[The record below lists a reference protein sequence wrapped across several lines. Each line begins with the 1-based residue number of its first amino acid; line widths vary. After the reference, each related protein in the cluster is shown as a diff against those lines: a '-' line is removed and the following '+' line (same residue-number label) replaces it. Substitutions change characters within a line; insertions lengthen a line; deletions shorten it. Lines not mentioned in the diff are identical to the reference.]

1 MKRIDSSN
9 ARPNANGTGK
19 TGFHDNADL
28 PQQDATYVT
37 PDWLNV
43 IQEELANIIEL
54 NGQTLNPNSRR
65 QLYDILA
72 TEEGLLVLSQA
83 VEDRIQL
90 LKEQMQD
97 ADSSLQQQLSE
108 AVEALQ
114 QQLSNLA
121 TGLASLYP
129 KVILAGV
136 IKQGDARVINRP
148 ANSNIS
154 FLDARYAI
162 HITPESPH
170 EAWSLTR
177 NDNSINLSIFNR
189 SGSSRIEYNGSISW
203 SIVQVEGLTSTT
215 GNGTYVYTGTPV
227 VFPILSGES
236 KAFTIIGAGGGGGS
250 SRYVDL
256 NATPSPPELQGQNG
270 QDSYI
275 SIDGTTTKYTAGGGK
290 GGVGGVVGDSGQYID
305 GTAGTGGKWLVEGE
319 YASANRLDG
328 QSGKATAEDHTGAAT
343 DTESRGAGGDGA
355 NSSLSAGT
363 GFGGGAGEGARLSMT
378 YTNNSNQTQYVRLY
392 VGKGGT
398 GERSLITDDST
409 PEHYVAGEDGT
420 HGFIRVSSVI

>member
-54 NGQTLNPNSRR
+54 NGQTLNPNSRH

-72 TEEGLLVLSQA
+72 TEEGLLALSQA

-162 HITPESPH
+162 HITPEGGH
-170 EAWSLTR
+170 EAWTIGRQDARIDL
-177 NDNSINLSIFNR
+177 NVFDR
-189 SGSSRIEYNGSISW
+189 SGSSRVGYNGSINW
-203 SIVQVEGLTSTT
+203 SIVQVEGLTSAT

-227 VFPILSGES
+227 VFPILAGES

-256 NATPSPPELQGQNG
+256 NATPNPPDLKGQNG

-275 SIDGTTTKYTAGGGK
+275 SIDGTTIKFTAGGGI
-290 GGVGGVVGDSGQYID
+290 GGIGGIVGDGGQKID
-305 GTAGTGGKWLVEGE
+305 GIAGTGGQWLLEGE
-319 YASANRLDG
+319 YASATRLNG
-328 QSGKATAEDHTGAAT
+328 QSGSATAEDHSGAAS
-343 DTESRGAGGDGA
+343 DTESRGTGGDGA
-355 NSSLSAGT
+355 DGSLDAGT

-398 GERSLITDDST
+398 GENSLITADST
-409 PEHYVAGEDGT
+409 PDQYVAGEDGS
-420 HGFIRVSSVI
+420 HGFIRVASAI